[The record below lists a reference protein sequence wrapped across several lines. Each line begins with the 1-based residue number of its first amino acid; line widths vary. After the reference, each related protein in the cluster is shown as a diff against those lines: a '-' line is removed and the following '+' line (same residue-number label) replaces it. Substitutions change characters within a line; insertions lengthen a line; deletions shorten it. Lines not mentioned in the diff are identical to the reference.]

1 MSVARLVCI
10 LCLLL
15 PGISVAGWAQSAQPA
30 PAPASQPIRLDV
42 VVDTKS
48 GQPVTNLDEKDFTVL
63 DNKAARPITHFRNLT
78 PADEPVK
85 VIVFLD
91 AVNTPYSIVAFAR
104 QGVEKFLKLNEG
116 QLADPT
122 TIAVLTDQGAQLE
135 SNFSTDGS
143 ALSDALERREIG
155 LRQITR
161 DSEWS
166 GDERLQ
172 ICMKA
177 LNQLI
182 SFAGTV
188 PGRKIVLW
196 ISPGWPI
203 LSGPRMYLDSRQE
216 DQIFNQIVNVS
227 TQMRATKMTLY
238 NINPIGVGE
247 SLQAA
252 DYYET
257 FVKGV
262 AKPNQVQLGNLA
274 VQVLAVQS
282 GGLAIESNSDV
293 TGNMQRCVNDAK
305 SWYEIGFDPLPA
317 DNANE
322 YHHIEIKVD
331 RPGVVARTRDGY
343 YANPVAIQA
352 R

>member
-1 MSVARLVCI
+1 M
-10 LCLLL
+10 
-15 PGISVAGWAQSAQPA
+15 PGLAQPA
-30 PAPASQPIRLDV
+30 PAPSSQEIRLSV
-42 VVDTKS
+42 VADTKS

-63 DNKAARPITHFRNLT
+63 DNKSARPITHFRT
-78 PADEPVK
+78 MSPADEPVK

-91 AVNTPYSIVAFAR
+91 AVNTPYSMLAYAR
-104 QGVEKFLKLNEG
+104 EGVEKFLKLNEG

-135 SNFSTDGS
+135 SSFSTDGN
-143 ALSDALERREIG
+143 ALSDALDRQQIG

-161 DSEWS
+161 ESEWS

-172 ICMKA
+172 ICMNA
-177 LNQLI
+177 LNKLI

-203 LSGPRMYLDSRQE
+203 MSGPRIYLDSRQE
-216 DQIFNQIVNVS
+216 DQIFNEIVNVS

-247 SLQAA
+247 SLQVA
-252 DYYET
+252 DYYQT

-262 AKPNQVQLGNLA
+262 AKANQVQLGNLA

-293 TGNMQRCVNDAK
+293 TGMMQRCLNDAK

-317 DNANE
+317 DNSNE

-331 RPGVVARTRDGY
+331 RPGVAARTRDGY
-343 YANPVAIQA
+343 YANPAAIQA

>member
-1 MSVARLVCI
+1 MSVPKLVCI
-10 LCLLL
+10 LCLLQA
-15 PGISVAGWAQSAQPA
+15 GISISALAQSAQPA
-30 PAPASQPIRLDV
+30 PAPAPQAIRLSV
-42 VVDTKS
+42 VADTKS

-63 DNKAARPITHFRNLT
+63 DNKSARPITHFKIMA
-78 PADEPVK
+78 PAEEPVS

-91 AVNTPYSIVAFAR
+91 AVNMPYSTVAFAR
-104 QGVEKFLKLNEG
+104 EGVEKFLKLNEG

-135 SNFSTDGS
+135 NSFSTDGN
-143 ALSDALERREIG
+143 ALSDALEHRQIG
-155 LRQITR
+155 LREITR
-161 DSEWS
+161 GSEWS
-166 GDERLQ
+166 GQERLQ
-172 ICMKA
+172 ICMNA
-177 LNQLI
+177 LHQLI
-182 SFAGTV
+182 SFGASL

-196 ISPGWPI
+196 ISPGWPLI
-203 LSGPRMYLDSRQE
+203 SGPRIYLDSRQE
-216 DQIFNQIVNVS
+216 QQIFNEIVNVS
-227 TQMRATKMTLY
+227 TKMRETRMTVY
-238 NINPIGVGE
+238 NINPVGVGE

-293 TGNMQRCVNDAK
+293 TGNIERCLNDAK

-317 DNANE
+317 DNQNE

-343 YANPVAIQA
+343 YANPVAITP